1 VVPQQKSKLA
11 WLLHTKLYFG
21 FGLAFVVYLLFGYSN
36 YNRAG
41 STSHYSLLS
50 PIFRQ
55 HRIQV
60 FTSIL
65 GCCLM
70 LLGTFIYGNYDGW
83 YRLVIHYYCPLLSMY
98 SWLVVTTFLHH
109 GADVPW
115 YKNEHWTF
123 LLGSLST
130 CDRTIGIFDSITHHI
145 TTHQIHHLFP
155 RIPHYNLKEATTLFR
170 SNFPQL
176 VKLSTSSFWE
186 DFVSGFDRYATHFKS
201 NDQSQPMVYSFPKP
215 NAKQA

>member
-1 VVPQQKSKLA
+1 
-11 WLLHTKLYFG
+11 
-21 FGLAFVVYLLFGYSN
+21 
-36 YNRAG
+36 
-41 STSHYSLLS
+41 
-50 PIFRQ
+50 
-55 HRIQV
+55 
-60 FTSIL
+60 
-65 GCCLM
+65 M